1 MHKSEDDTAWHGH
14 TAQGKD
20 TGLNRRVGCLW
31 SSRGAGDSS
40 NATLL
45 LKPAPSFLEVDSSF
59 NLRDPA
65 GGSRLEKNSS
75 GPQRTLSQGGV
86 EELEQFGSVFIAL
99 KDTTLAWAREDK
111 SRRHSVTHLF
121 VFFRFLHF
129 HLDLF
134 PWNHAVLPL
143 FPVLQI
149 LRRKKLHDLKKW
161 PTEMCVLCSHWHG
174 YLRYLYR
181 SWVVFS
187 PFGFLAFFTFVPL
200 FLLSFLQA
208 GAFLM
213 TLLAKSPVSVELWRC
228 CD

>member
-86 EELEQFGSVFIAL
+86 EELEQLGSVFIAL

-149 LRRKKLHDLKKW
+149 LRRKKLHDLKN
-161 PTEMCVLCSHWHG
+161 G
-174 YLRYLYR
+174 LRRCASCAHTGTATLDICTGPEL
-181 SWVVFS
+181 SS
-187 PFGFLAFFTFVPL
+187 PPLAFLL
-200 FLLSFLQA
+200 FLRLCRFSF
-208 GAFLM
+208 FPFCRRM
-213 TLLAKSPVSVELWRC
+213 RFWWHC
-228 CD
+228 